1 MQAPR
6 CQMFLSVLPNR
17 NQNSGTLNE
26 LTHVVAVQSLSHVRL
41 FGTPWTV
48 ARQASLSFMIS
59 WSLLK
64 FMPTESVMVSIN
76 PYVHLK
82 ILMLPTGC

>member
-1 MQAPR
+1 MQAPW
-6 CQMFLSVLPNR
+6 CQIFLSVLPKR

-41 FGTPWTV
+41 FGTPRSV
-48 ARQASLSFMIS
+48 PRQASLSFMIS

-64 FMPTESVMVSIN
+64 CMSVMLSIN
-76 PYVHLK
+76 PYFHLK
-82 ILMLPTGC
+82 ILTLPTGC